1 MGFIMTCPYTYVTH
15 FDPIQTPPPRPL
27 LSPSHSCCSP
37 SSSQVSSCGSLNEN
51 APPWGLQKWPLSPSL
66 KTGAVCRCPVL
77 LALGLLLQAPH
88 LHLLTTFPATVNSH
102 PLELWAKVNPSFYNC
117 LGCAALA
124 QELVRRLLLFRCWIQ
139 RAVYVAF
146 QPLLQNSGLTCG

>member
-1 MGFIMTCPYTYVTH
+1 MSIHVCNTFWSYPN
-15 FDPIQTPPPRPL
+15 TPT
-27 LSPSHSCCSP
+27 SPSLVLLPFLLLPFLFP
-37 SSSQVSSCGSLNEN
+37 SKQLWQFKWEC
-51 APPWGLQKWPLSPSL
+51 PPWGLQKWPLSPSL

-117 LGCAALA
+117 LGCAALS
-124 QELVRRLLLFRCWIQ
+124 QERMWRLLLFRRWIQ